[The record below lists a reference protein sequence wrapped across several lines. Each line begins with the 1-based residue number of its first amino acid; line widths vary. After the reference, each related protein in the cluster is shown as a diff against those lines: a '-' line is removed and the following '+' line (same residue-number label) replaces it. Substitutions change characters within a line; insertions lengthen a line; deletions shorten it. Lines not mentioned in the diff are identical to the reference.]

1 MSRILRRPMFRGGKV
16 SSYGTGIASGL
27 ADGGMPNKRGL
38 VDGPGGYSGEI
49 EEYTDIVE
57 SVRKAYPQQQGLS
70 QADYLRIASAG
81 LDILGAP
88 SEGGGI
94 GGVLAT
100 ASKPLAKLGTDLAG
114 GIEARDVSREESIK
128 DISAAIMRGR
138 STRDRGFALADKIRQ
153 LTKNTKKK
161 QELSFIL
168 TKNEK
173 GEEANFAN
181 YLKKNHPEVK
191 DVAAIAEIRTQLENE
206 LEVVNNNLKVLLP
219 KDEVTIAFLKS
230 GQAGQ
235 FFNSLIAAEEK
246 RQNKQRG
253 DPTFNWNAVIE
264 SAGKKDGGV
273 VGYAEGGLT
282 EMVSETEE
290 VVEETPQP
298 QPRGSLSYEELRARL
313 PKDIPDDVI
322 AIIAASDEAL
332 IEFSNIATQQ
342 DVDAFNTKYGVE
354 LVLPQA

>member
-27 ADGGMPNKRGL
+27 ADGGRA
-38 VDGPGGYSGEI
+38 GYVNGGEI
-49 EEYTDIVE
+49 EEYTDIVKA
-57 SVRKAYPQQQGLS
+57 VREAYPQQQGLS
-70 QADYLRIASAG
+70 QADYLRIASTG
-81 LDILGAP
+81 LEILGAP
-88 SEGGGI
+88 GEGGGI
-94 GGVLAT
+94 RGALTA
-100 ASKPLAKLGTDLAG
+100 ASKPLAKLGTGLAT
-114 GIEARDVSREESIK
+114 GIEARDASREESIK

-138 STRDRGFALADKIRQ
+138 STRDRGFALADKIKQ
-153 LTKNTKKK
+153 LTENTKSK
-161 QELSFIL
+161 QRISNIL
-168 TKNEK
+168 GNDQ
-173 GEEANFAN
+173 NFAN
-181 YLKKNHPEVK
+181 YIKENHPDVK
-191 DVAAIAEIRTQLENE
+191 DVEGIARIRKSLENE

-235 FFNSLIAAEEK
+235 FFNAIIEAEVK
-246 RQNKQRG
+246 RQGKDRG

-290 VVEETPQP
+290 VVEETPETQP
-298 QPRGSLSYEELRARL
+298 QPRGSLSYQELRSRL
-313 PKDIPDDVI
+313 PKEIPDDVI

>member
-128 DISAAIMRGR
+128 DISSAIMRGR

-153 LTKNTKKK
+153 LTENTKKK
-161 QELSFIL
+161 QELSYIL
-168 TKNEK
+168 ADDKS
-173 GEEANFAN
+173 FAS
-181 YLKKNHPEVK
+181 YIKKNHPEVK
-191 DVAAIAEIRTQLENE
+191 DIAAIAVLRKNLENE

-246 RQNKQRG
+246 KQNKQRG

-264 SAGKKDGGV
+264 SIGKKDGGI

-298 QPRGSLSYEELRARL
+298 QPRGSLSYQELRSRL
-313 PKDIPDDVI
+313 PKEIPDDVI
-322 AIIAASDEAL
+322 AILAASDEAL

>member
-1 MSRILRRPMFRGGKV
+1 MVKKKAVVKKKSAKKAP
-16 SSYGTGIASGL
+16 
-27 ADGGMPNKRGL
+27 
-38 VDGPGGYSGEI
+38 VDE
-49 EEYTDIVE
+49 DIFWK
-57 SVRKAYPQQQGLS
+57 VRKTPDPDGLYAVTYTSDTLFKRPTKQQK
-70 QADYLRIASAG
+70 Y
-81 LDILGAP
+81 
-88 SEGGGI
+88 
-94 GGVLAT
+94 VV
-100 ASKPLAKLGTDLAG
+100 KKLTREETESFGYIDENNPYNKGSYALFDSTKKDPMPIDLAG
-114 GIEARDVSREESIK
+114 SIETRDLGREESIK

-153 LTKNTKKK
+153 LTENTKKK

-168 TKNEK
+168 AED
-173 GEEANFAN
+173 ENFAS
-181 YLKKNHPEVK
+181 YIKKNHPEVK
-191 DVAAIAEIRTQLENE
+191 DTAAIEVIRNQLENE

-313 PKDIPDDVI
+313 PKEIPDDVI

>member
-27 ADGGMPNKRGL
+27 ADGGRA
-38 VDGPGGYSGEI
+38 GYVNGGEI

-57 SVRKAYPQQQGLS
+57 AVREAYPKQQGLS
-70 QADYLRIASAG
+70 QADFLRIASAG
-81 LDILGAP
+81 LEILGAP
-88 SEGGGI
+88 GEGGGI
-94 GGVLAT
+94 RGALTA
-100 ASKPLAKLGTDLAG
+100 ASKPLAKLGTGLAT
-114 GIEARDVSREESIK
+114 GIEARDASREESIK

-138 STRDRGFALADKIRQ
+138 STRDRGFALADKIKQ
-153 LTKNTKKK
+153 LTENTKSK
-161 QELSFIL
+161 QRISNIL
-168 TKNEK
+168 GNDQ
-173 GEEANFAN
+173 NFAN
-181 YLKKNHPEVK
+181 YIKENHPDVK
-191 DVAAIAEIRTQLENE
+191 DVEGIARIRKSLENE

-235 FFNSLIAAEEK
+235 FFNAIIEAEVK
-246 RQNKQRG
+246 RQGKDRG

-298 QPRGSLSYEELRARL
+298 QPRGSLSYQELRSRL
-313 PKDIPDDVI
+313 PKEIPDDVI

>member
-27 ADGGMPNKRGL
+27 ADGGMPKKRGL
-38 VDGPGGYSGEI
+38 VDGPGGYAGEI

-57 SVRKAYPQQQGLS
+57 AVREAYPQQQGLS

-88 SEGGGI
+88 GEGSGI
-94 GGVLAT
+94 RGALTA
-100 ASKPLAKLGTDLAG
+100 ASKPLAKLGTGLAT
-114 GIEARDVSREESIK
+114 GIEARDASREESIK

-138 STRDRGFALADKIRQ
+138 STRDRGFALTDKIRQ
-153 LTKNTKKK
+153 LTENTKKK

-168 TKNEK
+168 GDDKS
-173 GEEANFAN
+173 FAN
-181 YLKKNHPEVK
+181 YIKKNHPEVK

-253 DPTFNWNAVIE
+253 DPTFNWFAVIE
-264 SAGKKDGGV
+264 GVGKKDGGV

-298 QPRGSLSYEELRARL
+298 QPRGSLSYQELRSRL
-313 PKDIPDDVI
+313 PKEIPDDVI
-322 AIIAASDEAL
+322 AILAASDEAL

>member
-1 MSRILRRPMFRGGKV
+1 
-16 SSYGTGIASGL
+16 
-27 ADGGMPNKRGL
+27 
-38 VDGPGGYSGEI
+38 
-49 EEYTDIVE
+49 
-57 SVRKAYPQQQGLS
+57 
-70 QADYLRIASAG
+70 
-81 LDILGAP
+81 
-88 SEGGGI
+88 
-94 GGVLAT
+94 
-100 ASKPLAKLGTDLAG
+100 
-114 GIEARDVSREESIK
+114 
-128 DISAAIMRGR
+128 MRGR

-153 LTKNTKKK
+153 LTENTKKK

-168 TKNEK
+168 ADDKS
-173 GEEANFAN
+173 FAS
-181 YLKKNHPEVK
+181 YIKKNHPEVK
-191 DVAAIAEIRTQLENE
+191 DIAAIAVLRKNLENE
-206 LEVVNNNLKVLLP
+206 LEVVNNNLKVLLH

-246 RQNKQRG
+246 KQNKQRG

-298 QPRGSLSYEELRARL
+298 QPRGSLSYQELRSRL
-313 PKDIPDDVI
+313 PKEIPDDVI
-322 AIIAASDEAL
+322 AILAASDEAL

>member
-1 MSRILRRPMFRGGKV
+1 MSRVLRRPMFRGGKV

-27 ADGGMPNKRGL
+27 GR
-38 VDGPGGYSGEI
+38 PGYVNGGEI
-49 EEYTDIVE
+49 EEYTDIVKA
-57 SVRKAYPQQQGLS
+57 VREAYPRQQGLS
-70 QADYLRIASAG
+70 QADFLRIASSG
-81 LDILGAP
+81 LEILGSP
-88 SEGGGI
+88 GEGGGI
-94 GGVLAT
+94 RGALTA
-100 ASKPLAKLGTDLAG
+100 ASKPLAKLGTGLAT
-114 GIEARDVSREESIK
+114 GIEARDASREESIK

-138 STRDRGFALADKIRQ
+138 STRDRGFALTDKIRQ
-153 LTKNTKKK
+153 LTDNTKKK
-161 QELSFIL
+161 QTLVSIL
-168 TKNEK
+168 
-173 GEEANFAN
+173 GSDQNFAN
-181 YLKKNHPEVK
+181 YIKENHPEVK
-191 DVAAIAEIRTQLENE
+191 DVEAIANIRKSLENE

-246 RQNKQRG
+246 RQGKNRG

-264 SAGKKDGGV
+264 SAGKKDGGI

-290 VVEETPQP
+290 IEETPKP
-298 QPRGSLSYEELRARL
+298 QLRGSLSYQELRSRL
-313 PKDIPDDVI
+313 PKEIPDDVI

>member
-1 MSRILRRPMFRGGKV
+1 MSRVLRRPMFRGGKV

-27 ADGGMPNKRGL
+27 ADGGR
-38 VDGPGGYSGEI
+38 PGYVNGGEI
-49 EEYTDIVE
+49 EEYTDIVKA
-57 SVRKAYPQQQGLS
+57 VREAYPRQQGLS
-70 QADYLRIASAG
+70 QADFLRIASAG

-88 SEGGGI
+88 GEGGGI
-94 GGVLAT
+94 RGALTA
-100 ASKPLAKLGTDLAG
+100 ASKPLAKLGTGLATG
-114 GIEARDVSREESIK
+114 MEARDASREESIK

-138 STRDRGFALADKIRQ
+138 STRDRGFALTDKLKQ
-153 LTKNTKKK
+153 LTENTKKK
-161 QELSFIL
+161 QQLSFML
-168 TKNEK
+168 SETKE
-173 GEEANFAN
+173 GDQAFAN
-181 YLKKNHPEVK
+181 YIKENHPGVTDLE
-191 DVAAIAEIRTQLENE
+191 AIASIRKSLENE

-246 RQNKQRG
+246 KQGKNRG

-298 QPRGSLSYEELRARL
+298 QPRGSLSYQELRSRL
-313 PKDIPDDVI
+313 PKEIPDDVI

>member
-27 ADGGMPNKRGL
+27 ADGGR
-38 VDGPGGYSGEI
+38 PGYKIGGEI

-114 GIEARDVSREESIK
+114 GIEARDASREESIK

-153 LTKNTKKK
+153 LTENTKKK
-161 QELSFIL
+161 QDLSFIL
-168 TKNEK
+168 AED
-173 GEEANFAN
+173 ENFAS
-181 YLKKNHPEVK
+181 YIKKNHPEVK
-191 DVAAIAEIRTQLENE
+191 DVAAIEVIRNQLENE

-253 DPTFNWNAVIE
+253 DPSFNWNAVIE

>member
-27 ADGGMPNKRGL
+27 ADGGMPKKRGL
-38 VDGPGGYSGEI
+38 VDGPGGYAGEI
-49 EEYTDIVE
+49 EEYTDIVKA
-57 SVRKAYPQQQGLS
+57 VREAYPQQQGLS

-100 ASKPLAKLGTDLAG
+100 ASKPLAKLGTGLATG
-114 GIEARDVSREESIK
+114 MEARDASREESIK

-138 STRDRGFALADKIRQ
+138 STRDRGFALTDKLKQ
-153 LTKNTKKK
+153 LTENTKKK

-168 TKNEK
+168 SKD
-173 GEEANFAN
+173 EAFAS
-181 YLKKNHPEVK
+181 YIKKNHPEVK
-191 DVAAIAEIRTQLENE
+191 DVAAIAELRKSLENE

-246 RQNKQRG
+246 RQGKNRG
-253 DPTFNWNAVIE
+253 DPTFNCIGWFSVFSNCQLNKFV
-264 SAGKKDGGV
+264 
-273 VGYAEGGLT
+273 YL
-282 EMVSETEE
+282 
-290 VVEETPQP
+290 
-298 QPRGSLSYEELRARL
+298 
-313 PKDIPDDVI
+313 
-322 AIIAASDEAL
+322 AL
-332 IEFSNIATQQ
+332 I
-342 DVDAFNTKYGVE
+342 
-354 LVLPQA
+354 

>member
-1 MSRILRRPMFRGGKV
+1 MFRGGKV

-27 ADGGMPNKRGL
+27 ADGGR
-38 VDGPGGYSGEI
+38 PGYVNGGEI
-49 EEYTDIVE
+49 EEYTDIVKA
-57 SVRKAYPQQQGLS
+57 VREAYPQQQGLS

-88 SEGGGI
+88 GEGGGI
-94 GGVLAT
+94 RGALTA
-100 ASKPLAKLGTDLAG
+100 ASKPLAKLGTGLAT
-114 GIEARDVSREESIK
+114 GIEARDASREESIK

-138 STRDRGFALADKIRQ
+138 STRDRGFALTDKIKQ
-153 LTKNTKKK
+153 LEANTKSK
-161 QELSFIL
+161 QRISNIL
-168 TKNEK
+168 
-173 GEEANFAN
+173 ASDQNFAN
-181 YLKKNHPEVK
+181 YIKENHPEVK
-191 DVAAIAEIRTQLENE
+191 DVEGIAGIRKSLENE

-246 RQNKQRG
+246 RQGKNRG

-282 EMVSETEE
+282 EMISETEE
-290 VVEETPQP
+290 VVEETPKP
-298 QPRGSLSYEELRARL
+298 QPRGSLSYQELRSRL
-313 PKDIPDDVI
+313 PKEIPDDVI

>member
-1 MSRILRRPMFRGGKV
+1 MSRVLRRPMFRGGKV

-27 ADGGMPNKRGL
+27 ADGGR
-38 VDGPGGYSGEI
+38 PGYVNGGEI
-49 EEYTDIVE
+49 EEYTDIVKA
-57 SVRKAYPQQQGLS
+57 VREAYPKQQGLS

-88 SEGGGI
+88 GEGGGI
-94 GGVLAT
+94 RGALTA
-100 ASKPLAKLGTDLAG
+100 ASKPLAKLGTGLAT
-114 GIEARDVSREESIK
+114 GIEARDASREESIK

-138 STRDRGFALADKIRQ
+138 STRDRGFALTDKIRQ
-153 LTKNTKKK
+153 LTENTKNK
-161 QELSFIL
+161 QRISNIL
-168 TKNEK
+168 
-173 GEEANFAN
+173 GDDQNFAN
-181 YLKKNHPEVK
+181 YIKENHPEVK
-191 DVAAIAEIRTQLENE
+191 DVEGIARIRKSLENE

-235 FFNSLIAAEEK
+235 FFNSLIKAEER
-246 RQNKQRG
+246 RQNKESS

-282 EMVSETEE
+282 EMISETEE
-290 VVEETPQP
+290 VVEETPEPQP
-298 QPRGSLSYEELRARL
+298 QPRGSLSYQELRSRL
-313 PKDIPDDVI
+313 PKEIPDDVI

>member
-27 ADGGMPNKRGL
+27 ADGGR
-38 VDGPGGYSGEI
+38 PGYKIGGEI

-114 GIEARDVSREESIK
+114 GIETRDASREESIK

-138 STRDRGFALADKIRQ
+138 STRDRGFALTDKIRQ
-153 LTKNTKKK
+153 LEENTKKK
-161 QELSFIL
+161 QELSFVL
-168 TKNEK
+168 AED
-173 GEEANFAN
+173 ENFAN
-181 YLKKNHPEVK
+181 YIKENYPEVK
-191 DVAAIAEIRTQLENE
+191 KVEDVAKIRAELENE

-298 QPRGSLSYEELRARL
+298 QPRGSLSYQELRSRL
-313 PKDIPDDVI
+313 PKEIPDDVI
-322 AIIAASDEAL
+322 AILAASDEAL

>member
-1 MSRILRRPMFRGGKV
+1 MSRVLRRPMFRGGKV

-27 ADGGMPNKRGL
+27 ADGGR
-38 VDGPGGYSGEI
+38 PGYVNGGEI
-49 EEYTDIVE
+49 EEYTDIVKA
-57 SVRKAYPQQQGLS
+57 VREAYPKQQGLS
-70 QADYLRIASAG
+70 QADFLRIASAG

-88 SEGGGI
+88 GEGGGI
-94 GGVLAT
+94 RGALTA
-100 ASKPLAKLGTDLAG
+100 ASKPLAKLGVGLATG
-114 GIEARDVSREESIK
+114 MEARDASREESIK

-138 STRDRGFALADKIRQ
+138 STRDRGFALTDKIRQ
-153 LTKNTKKK
+153 LTDNTKKK
-161 QELSFIL
+161 QTLVSIL
-168 TKNEK
+168 
-173 GEEANFAN
+173 GSDQNFAN
-181 YLKKNHPEVK
+181 YIKENHP
-191 DVAAIAEIRTQLENE
+191 DVTDVEGIARIRKSLENE

-246 RQNKQRG
+246 RQGKNRG

-264 SAGKKDGGV
+264 SAGKKDGGI

-282 EMVSETEE
+282 EMISETEE
-290 VVEETPQP
+290 IEETPKP
-298 QPRGSLSYEELRARL
+298 QLRGSLSYQELRSRL
-313 PKDIPDDVI
+313 PKEIPDDVI

>member
-88 SEGGGI
+88 GEGGGI
-94 GGVLAT
+94 RGALTA
-100 ASKPLAKLGTDLAG
+100 ASKPLAKLGTGLAT
-114 GIEARDVSREESIK
+114 GIEARDAGREESIK

-153 LTKNTKKK
+153 LTENTKKK

-168 TKNEK
+168 ADDKS
-173 GEEANFAN
+173 FAS
-181 YLKKNHPEVK
+181 YIKKNHPEVK
-191 DVAAIAEIRTQLENE
+191 DIAAIAVLRKNLENE

-246 RQNKQRG
+246 KQNKQRG

>member
-27 ADGGMPNKRGL
+27 ADGGRA
-38 VDGPGGYSGEI
+38 GYVNGGEI

-57 SVRKAYPQQQGLS
+57 AVREAYPKKQGLS
-70 QADYLRIASAG
+70 QADFLRIASAG

-88 SEGGGI
+88 GEGGIRGA
-94 GGVLAT
+94 LTA
-100 ASKPLAKLGTDLAG
+100 ASKPLAKLGTGLAT
-114 GIEARDVSREESIK
+114 GIEARDASREESIK

-138 STRDRGFALADKIRQ
+138 STRDRGFALTDKIRQ
-153 LTKNTKKK
+153 LTENTRNK
-161 QELSFIL
+161 QRISNIL
-168 TKNEK
+168 ANDQ
-173 GEEANFAN
+173 NFAN
-181 YLKKNHPEVK
+181 YIKENHPEVK
-191 DVAAIAEIRTQLENE
+191 DVEGIANIRKSLENE

-246 RQNKQRG
+246 RQGKNRG

-264 SAGKKDGGV
+264 SAGRKDGGI

-282 EMVSETEE
+282 EMISETEE
-290 VVEETPQP
+290 VVEETPEPQP
-298 QPRGSLSYEELRARL
+298 QPRGSLSYQELRSRL
-313 PKDIPDDVI
+313 PKEIPDDVI

>member
-1 MSRILRRPMFRGGKV
+1 MFRGGKV

-128 DISAAIMRGR
+128 DISSAIMRGR
-138 STRDRGFALADKIRQ
+138 STRDRGFALADKIKQ
-153 LTKNTKKK
+153 LTANTKKK

-168 TKNEK
+168 ADDKS
-173 GEEANFAN
+173 FAS
-181 YLKKNHPEVK
+181 YIKKNHPEVK
-191 DVAAIAEIRTQLENE
+191 DIAAIAVLRKNLENE

-246 RQNKQRG
+246 KQNKQRG

>member
-1 MSRILRRPMFRGGKV
+1 MFRGGRV

-27 ADGGMPNKRGL
+27 ANGGR
-38 VDGPGGYSGEI
+38 PGYVNGGEI

-57 SVRKAYPQQQGLS
+57 AVRKAYPQQQGLS

-88 SEGGGI
+88 GEGGGI
-94 GGVLAT
+94 RGALTA
-100 ASKPLAKLGTDLAG
+100 ASKPLAKLGTGLATG
-114 GIEARDVSREESIK
+114 MEARDASREESIK

-138 STRDRGFALADKIRQ
+138 STRDRGFALTDKLKQ
-153 LTKNTKKK
+153 LTENTKKK
-161 QELSFIL
+161 QQLSFML
-168 TKNEK
+168 SKSKE
-173 GEEANFAN
+173 GDQAFAN
-181 YLKKNHPEVK
+181 YIKENHP
-191 DVAAIAEIRTQLENE
+191 DVTDLETIASIRKSLENE

-246 RQNKQRG
+246 NQGKNRG

-264 SAGKKDGGV
+264 SAGRKDGGI

-282 EMVSETEE
+282 EMISETEE
-290 VVEETPQP
+290 VVEETPETQP
-298 QPRGSLSYEELRARL
+298 QPRGSLSYQELRSRL
-313 PKDIPDDVI
+313 PKEIPDDVI

-342 DVDAFNTKYGVE
+342 DVDAFNTKYEVE

>member
-16 SSYGTGIASGL
+16 SSYGKGIASGL

-70 QADYLRIASAG
+70 QSDYLRIASAG

-114 GIEARDVSREESIK
+114 SIETRDVGREESIK

-153 LTKNTKKK
+153 LTENTKKK
-161 QELSFIL
+161 QELSFVL
-168 TKNEK
+168 AED
-173 GEEANFAN
+173 ENFAN
-181 YLKKNHPEVK
+181 YIKENYPEVK
-191 DVAAIAEIRTQLENE
+191 KVEDVAKIRAELENE

-298 QPRGSLSYEELRARL
+298 QPRGSLSYQELRSRL
-313 PKDIPDDVI
+313 PKEIPDDVI
-322 AIIAASDEAL
+322 AILAASDEAL

>member
-27 ADGGMPNKRGL
+27 ADGGR
-38 VDGPGGYSGEI
+38 PGYKIGGEI

-88 SEGGGI
+88 GEGGGI
-94 GGVLAT
+94 RGALTA
-100 ASKPLAKLGTDLAG
+100 ASKPLAKLGTGLATG
-114 GIEARDVSREESIK
+114 MEARDASREESIK

-138 STRDRGFALADKIRQ
+138 STRDRGFALTDKIRQ
-153 LTKNTKKK
+153 LTENTKNK
-161 QELSFIL
+161 QRISNIL
-168 TKNEK
+168 GNDQ
-173 GEEANFAN
+173 NFAN
-181 YLKKNHPEVK
+181 YIKENHPDVK
-191 DVAAIAEIRTQLENE
+191 DVEGIANIRKSLENE

-246 RQNKQRG
+246 SQGKNRG

-282 EMVSETEE
+282 EMISETEE
-290 VVEETPQP
+290 VVEETPETQP
-298 QPRGSLSYEELRARL
+298 QPGGSLSYQELRSRL
-313 PKDIPDDVI
+313 PKEIPDDVI

-342 DVDAFNTKYGVE
+342 DVDAFNTKYEVE